1 MQLLVVMK
9 VLLLMGHLLMKH
21 LLLMRHLLLMKHLL
35 LIKHLLLMRQLK
47 ILLMILTVE
56 ILVLY
61 TIDSH
66 LIIFLKKE
74 LTEKS
79 GKIFLVHVIF
89 MLVIFLL

>member
-21 LLLMRHLLLMKHLL
+21 LLLMRHLLMKHLL

-66 LIIFLKKE
+66 LIIFLKEE